1 MQQLDVFLQS
11 ETKSFVDILFKVID
25 AKEYVN
31 PPTEVP
37 ATEPLPDP
45 PAVKQEEEKEEPE
58 EPEPEPEE
66 PKKVQEEAKPEADS
80 TTPIREPETKL
91 KEELRRKS
99 PFPDPD
105 RPGRRFRSSPPPPL
119 MSDRLGPVRPRR
131 HDRPIRSPPRR
142 FRSRSPSPRHDRF
155 RPVRR
160 RTRSPPRFRG
170 AARSF
175 SR

>member
-80 TTPIREPETKL
+80 TTPIREPETK
-91 KEELRRKS
+91 E
-99 PFPDPD
+99 
-105 RPGRRFRSSPPPPL
+105 
-119 MSDRLGPVRPRR
+119 
-131 HDRPIRSPPRR
+131 
-142 FRSRSPSPRHDRF
+142 
-155 RPVRR
+155 
-160 RTRSPPRFRG
+160 G
-170 AARSF
+170 AGGSQA
-175 SR
+175 